1 MAWWSLERPFNGT
14 ADLPSAAGSG
24 DPSCMGAMRSWHPN
38 WHRTNHFVLSSLVLL
53 GFAEAQKSLT
63 EQYKEALGAIRRYSR
78 FRISRPV
85 P

>member
-1 MAWWSLERPFNGT
+1 
-14 ADLPSAAGSG
+14 
-24 DPSCMGAMRSWHPN
+24 MRSWHLN
-38 WHRTNHFVLSSLVLL
+38 WHRTNHFVLSFLVLL
-53 GFAEAQKSLT
+53 GFSEAQKSLT